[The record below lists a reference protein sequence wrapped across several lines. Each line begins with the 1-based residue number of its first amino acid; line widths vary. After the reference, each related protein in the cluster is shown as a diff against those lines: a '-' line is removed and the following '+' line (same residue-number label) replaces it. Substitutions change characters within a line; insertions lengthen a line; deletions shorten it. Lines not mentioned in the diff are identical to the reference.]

1 MIMKLITITLLI
13 FLVLFTIFEG
23 ISPARDDSRGGRRHD
38 ESHGGELYG
47 VVERMPDKG
56 LEGTWIVSGQKVLV
70 TRETVIYQEHGRIS
84 VGSYVEV
91 KGSRSGDVIN
101 AQWIEIKRRR

>member
-1 MIMKLITITLLI
+1 MKLILITLII
-13 FLVLFTIFEG
+13 FLMFFTLLEG
-23 ISPARDDSRGGRRHD
+23 VSPARDDSRGGRRHG
-38 ESHGGELYG
+38 ESHSGELYG

-56 LEGTWIVSGQKVLV
+56 LEGTWIVSGQKVVV
-70 TRETVIYQEHGRIS
+70 TKDTIIKQEHGRIG

-91 KGSRSGDVIN
+91 KGPRSGDVIN